1 LIKVGID
8 TGGTFSDFVVADG
21 GGIRVHKVLS
31 TPKNPALAVIQGLK
45 EVGIL
50 GKEKELTYG
59 STVAANALLERK
71 GGRVAF
77 VTTQG
82 FEDMLEIGRQA
93 RPDIYDLYVSKPPP
107 IVPAE
112 MCYGVKERVN
122 AQGQVETG
130 LTDVA
135 FPDAFKTAD
144 SFAVCLLH
152 SYLSDANERELG
164 LLLQEHYPGKPV
176 TLSCDIL
183 PEYRE
188 YERASTTIVN
198 AYVAPLMAQHLSDI
212 EGQMGP
218 GRFRVMQSNGGSISA
233 STARFE
239 PIKTVLS
246 GPAGGVVGAFAFA
259 SSCGFENVITLDMG
273 GTSTD
278 VSLCPG
284 RVLFR
289 NQTAIDSVPIKAP
302 IIDIHTVGAGGGS
315 IAALDPAGG
324 LAVGPQSAG
333 ADPGPICYNRGGTK
347 VTITDAN
354 LYLGRLDPD
363 HFLGGNM
370 RLKRQL
376 VQEEIGC
383 LSLNLGLK
391 SMATAEGII
400 KIANTKMQRA
410 IMAIS
415 VERGHDPRDFVL
427 LTFGGAG
434 GLHCC
439 ALADELGIP
448 KVLVPRDPGAL
459 SAYGMLL
466 SDVVKNYSANVMG
479 QKIGPPGLS
488 RILERLRS
496 RGVVDLEDEGFGLD
510 QQRFFPT
517 VDIRYTHQSFE
528 LEVPFNEEYEAAF
541 HRAHEARYG
550 YSMPGAQTEAVTA
563 RLKAVG
569 ITDKPLFK
577 PLPQGGKDASGAIVK
592 ESEAVFDLKLIR
604 TPIYDRSRLMP
615 GNEITG
621 PAIVVEYSATTVIDP
636 GHRAEINRLGGIEIW
651 RA

>member
-1 LIKVGID
+1 MIKVGID

-21 GGIRVHKVLS
+21 ESVRVHKVLS
-31 TPKNPALAVIQGLK
+31 TPKNPALAVIQGLR
-45 EVGIL
+45 EMGIL
-50 GKEKELTYG
+50 DKEKELTYG
-59 STVAANALLERK
+59 STVATNAMLERK

-77 VTTQG
+77 VTTHG
-82 FEDMLEIGRQA
+82 FEDLLEIGRQA
-93 RPDIYDLYVSKPPP
+93 RPDIYDLYVSKPPAL
-107 IVPAE
+107 VPPE
-112 MCYGVKERVN
+112 MCCGVSERVN
-122 AQGQVETG
+122 VKGEIEQSISNVQ
-130 LTDVA
+130 
-135 FPDAFKTAD
+135 FPPSFKGAD

-152 SYLSDANERELG
+152 SYLSDANEREIG
-164 LLLQEHYPGKPV
+164 LMLSERYPDRPV

-188 YERASTTIVN
+188 FERASTAIVN
-198 AYVAPLMAQHLSDI
+198 AYVAPLMGKHLSDI
-212 EGQMGP
+212 ETKMGP

-239 PIKTVLS
+239 PIKTMLS
-246 GPAGGVVGAFAFA
+246 GPAGGAVGAFAFA
-259 SSCGFENVITLDMG
+259 SACGLNNVITLDMG

-284 RVLFR
+284 KILFR
-289 NQTAIDSVPIKAP
+289 NQAVIDNIPIKSP

-324 LAVGPQSAG
+324 LTVGPQSAG

-363 HFLGGNM
+363 NFLGGEM
-370 RLKRQL
+370 KLESGL
-376 VQEEIGC
+376 VREEIGC
-383 LSLNLGLK
+383 LALNLGLK
-391 SMATAEGII
+391 SMACAEGII

-415 VERGHDPRDFVL
+415 VERGYDPRDFTL

-439 ALADELGIP
+439 ALAHELGIP
-448 KVLVPRDPGAL
+448 KVLIPKDPGAL

-479 QKIGPPGLS
+479 QKIGLEGLS

-496 RGVVDLEDEGFGLD
+496 RGVTDLEDEGFGLD
-510 QQRFFPT
+510 HQRFFPT
-517 VDIRYTHQSFE
+517 IDIRYKHQSFE
-528 LEVPFNEEYEAAF
+528 LEVPFGEDYVHQF
-541 HRAHEARYG
+541 HALHETRYG
-550 YSMPGAQTEAVTA
+550 YSMPGAETEVVTA

-569 ITDKPLFK
+569 ITDKPVFK
-577 PLPQGGKDASGAIVK
+577 PLPQGGRDASGAILK
-592 ESEAVFDLKLIR
+592 EVDAVFDLKLIR
-604 TPIYDRSRLMP
+604 TPVYDRTKLMP
-615 GNEITG
+615 GNELTG

-636 GHRAEINRLGGIEIW
+636 GHKAVVNKLGGIEIW